1 MVSNQCTVGLLGSVG
16 GFDLCG
22 WGVAEVAVEALVVVP
37 VDPGQGGEFGVV
49 DVAPGAPGGAADG
62 FGLVEAVDGFGEG
75 VDAPIGQVLVCGGC
89 WRWWWS
95 VMTRW

>member
-1 MVSNQCTVGLLGSVG
+1 MLCQCTQPKVASSTSSTLRHGPLVGS
-16 GFDLCG
+16 
-22 WGVAEVAVEALVVVP
+22 
-37 VDPGQGGEFGVV
+37 
-49 DVAPGAPGGAADG
+49 ADE

-75 VDAPIGQVLVCGGC
+75 VDAPIGQVLVCGGG